1 MVKFT
6 TSTSSLIKC
15 GSKWHKF
22 YIKYIKSMVQIALSN
37 FSKLISFH
45 LPWLFYLYLYASAYM
60 LSLHFAPITPP
71 SCTAGKFQFFLRE
84 QCSCGGFP
92 ESQDIQSLQIAVE
105 MAATEMS
112 WWYIAKQGDKYQ
124 NRINTELFLCLS
136 TH

>member
-1 MVKFT
+1 
-6 TSTSSLIKC
+6 
-15 GSKWHKF
+15 
-22 YIKYIKSMVQIALSN
+22 MVQIALSN

-45 LPWLFYLYLYASAYM
+45 LPWLFHLYLYASAYM

-124 NRINTELFLCLS
+124 NRINTVNCFYAYLLTRPLTSSKISHHCFLMAQKRTS
-136 TH
+136 ETVHIQ